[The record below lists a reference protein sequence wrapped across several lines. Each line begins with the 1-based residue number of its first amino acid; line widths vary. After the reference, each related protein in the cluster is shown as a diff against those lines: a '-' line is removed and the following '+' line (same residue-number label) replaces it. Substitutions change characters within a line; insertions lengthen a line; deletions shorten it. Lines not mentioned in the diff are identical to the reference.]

1 MGAPSDARCL
11 CIAATG
17 VAPDSADAALPAGL
31 SPQPDRGSPPCHH
44 NTVSHNTVTVY
55 RSWGFARWG
64 CWVRGFGR
72 FWAGFGVVWCRLWG
86 WFLTRSA

>member
-1 MGAPSDARCL
+1 MSAPSDARCL

-55 RSWGFARWG
+55 RRAVNQGS
-64 CWVRGFGR
+64 
-72 FWAGFGVVWCRLWG
+72 AGLGLDF
-86 WFLTRSA
+86 